1 MKKRLQKIVSKLRNS
16 PVEESEFFLFLESL
30 EGFFCDPYQ
39 SLEYIKANGLPIE
52 NENGSVY
59 LRTALTPYMDD
70 TYCIVDI
77 ETNGSKPND
86 AQIIELGAIKI
97 AQGKVVDRFE
107 SFVKCETIPEY
118 ITKIT
123 GIREDDVKDAPTM
136 QNVLIRFREFLGQAV
151 FVAHNVEFDFNFISA
166 MYARLELGF
175 LANRKL
181 CTIDLARKTIE
192 AERYGLEHLN
202 SFLEINT
209 EVSHRAYADA
219 LTAARVFDTAL
230 ANIPARVLTTE
241 DLIEFSKSSVKKE
254 KKKEPNGEEPQI
266 PS

>member
-1 MKKRLQKIVSKLRNS
+1 MKKRLQKIVAKLKNGS
-16 PVEESEFFLFLESL
+16 MEEGEFFLFLESL

-52 NENGSVY
+52 NESGRVY
-59 LRTALTPYMDD
+59 LRTASTPYMED

-77 ETNGSKPND
+77 ETNGSKPSI
-86 AQIIELGAIKI
+86 AQIIELGAIKMV
-97 AQGKVVDRFE
+97 GGRVVDRFE

-123 GIREDDVKDAPTM
+123 GISEDDVKDAPTM

-166 MYARLELGF
+166 MYARVELGF

-219 LTAARVFDTAL
+219 LTASKLFLISLQNLPSHIV
-230 ANIPARVLTTE
+230 TTE
-241 DLIEFSKSSVKKE
+241 DLIDFSKSGVKK
-254 KKKEPNGEEPQI
+254 
-266 PS
+266 